1 MSSCCTGTTFINIDS
16 SIPFGKKA
24 NLNGQEYP
32 NVIQVPGYLNQTDVY
47 IKLRPF
53 DPNKDSHLFPPAPCY
68 CLFAEGM
75 NVPKYV
81 VAISSSCPQ

>member
-1 MSSCCTGTTFINIDS
+1 MTSCCTGTTFINMDS
-16 SIPFGKKA
+16 FIPFGKKA

-53 DPNKDSHLFPPAPCY
+53 DSNKDSNLFPPALCY
-68 CLFAEGM
+68 CLIAEGM
-75 NVPKYV
+75 NVPIYV
-81 VAISSSCPQ
+81 IVSSSCSH